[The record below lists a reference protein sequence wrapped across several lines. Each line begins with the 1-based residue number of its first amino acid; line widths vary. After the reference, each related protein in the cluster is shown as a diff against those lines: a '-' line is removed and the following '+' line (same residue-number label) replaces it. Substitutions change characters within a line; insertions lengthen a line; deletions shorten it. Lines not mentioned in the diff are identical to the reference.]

1 MATLTTDE
9 LMALPESTPTFKGN
23 VISDEELKK
32 LPKPTMFE
40 EYQARNMP
48 YQLGGYL
55 MEKGMEALTGAT
67 TLARD
72 KQREEE
78 RRNPTPDMS
87 IADTAEAAWSYV
99 KAHPGEALVET
110 VKDLFYNADTMV
122 AGSALALPARAAK
135 WAERG
140 IALAK
145 LTERGRIA
153 QQLARIGPGAASV
166 ATLGTEGAAWGGG
179 QAAAK
184 QLAEKQQLEGGEI
197 GLGAAL
203 GAGLALGIKGL
214 TAAGGRAAARLRG
227 TETPNLDRLGAEGTP
242 DVAAET
248 PFTAPTTDINPA
260 TGEYKFT
267 PSDTT
272 KASSADY
279 YTLRTQRKPFSPEP
293 ELKDWT
299 PEEPGLDFPQSRPW
313 DNVSEIRAKEYLD
326 WKRKL
331 AEGEWEQRGQTKASQ
346 ESAQETAAAQT
357 RERGVARFEDE
368 YEGLQD
374 RLLRP
379 TRVESGGY
387 GPKTREFKSAISR
400 RQIGEI
406 DSQQL
411 AALGITSAAG
421 LAAAWTFAHP
431 DQVQETAMLAAGI
444 GATIASRGRVS
455 GAVDALGPLLAK
467 GRYTLKALDRLP
479 PGRTEF
485 SPAQVSQELGKPG
498 TPAAERAVLEPVL
511 AKAVAENRRVTARE
525 LVTAFREA
533 TGDFELTP
541 GRTDK
546 YSTNGLIII
555 RPNTYP
561 EAHTTVWQF
570 PEYMRV
576 SMVNHFDNSRYYGH
590 TRSFHENGIEH
601 VMEIQSDLKQGMRTP
616 LTPEARTAIET
627 EIAGLDS
634 GSQRW
639 RDLSHQL
646 LKDKVAAAIQGKES
660 TAESRG
666 YQSLVPALKN
676 AENRLIRETLGQAA
690 ARGESK
696 VRFATADTVNSVE
709 GWEGSYAEKAYW
721 QEIIK
726 NSDRHPVLAE
736 ELKAKLDANAWR
748 VDNPESTW
756 QRVLR
761 EAEKYGNTKDIRDAQ
776 ALIQRAR
783 AHDALYERYDKD
795 IAKYLKELGG
805 KVVSDSEG
813 NTWWEVPTGID
824 KVEGLRA
831 YGGKAGQA
839 GPIHMFGNVDPNLS
853 LMLGLGIGG
862 AVLGPLVAGDE
873 KIAAAILGGIAGVAG
888 ARTITSLMHGFGRA
902 ISPSYALGSA
912 ARVSAVVGL
921 GAWLGDKNNTPV
933 EGAMLASAL
942 LLGKGF
948 LPAAKH
954 MKPAEILIMARN
966 GNVHAWDVLLSN
978 VKREITSL
986 VPDRARREAITTA
999 LDTGST
1005 QGLSEAELRVFR
1017 SVRQLNSMLGT
1028 EGVDAGVLRGLREN
1042 YISHIVERTPDMP
1055 ESQITEII
1063 RQLFERGNV
1072 WGDQVGSGKSRFGK
1086 ERKYDTITE
1095 LNQALRGSGLQLK
1108 TMDVAEITEI
1118 YGKSMR
1124 RAIEDRILANSLKD
1138 TSSDFLVKMDSNGNL
1153 PSGYRAVNNPQFR
1166 GYGVHPDLFDS
1177 LQAVVDRPPN
1187 YEPLNALLALSYAV
1201 KRINVTASAFHL
1213 SSLAEVY
1220 MLGAGS
1226 KIFDRGVSVKQSV
1239 RAYQNFQL
1247 GDPVHMLLQEGVRL
1261 GTPLDVHTT
1270 IGEVIGRGIDRR
1282 LGIQVGEKLVQ
1293 KLGKAQDHIDYATW
1307 EYMHN
1312 GGKIALALKEV
1323 ETLMINNE
1331 RAHRANPERVPL
1343 KSQREICAEVAG
1355 YVNDLFGG
1363 LDYFK
1368 IATEAKTEFGR
1379 KTALWLASP
1388 NGQKVAQVMSF
1399 APDWALSTVRA
1410 FYKAFERS
1418 DTGLRGLWRPE
1429 NATDLYRRYAIRAGL
1444 HWLTTLNAL
1453 NYVASGKSI
1462 FENKD
1467 PTRITFSDGTTMQA
1481 AKHTFEGVHLIQHP
1495 TQFVYNK
1502 LSYPVKMVADLVLST
1517 FNAGPMAYNREGVGE
1532 HLAKSALPFTAMP
1545 FADLTT
1551 FGGNTP
1557 PGEAALR
1564 TVMSF
1569 GGRPMYGNT
1578 PEMQMNRKMERTQEN
1593 LKLKMQGKQSNGY

>member
-1 MATLTTDE
+1 
-9 LMALPESTPTFKGN
+9 
-23 VISDEELKK
+23 
-32 LPKPTMFE
+32 
-40 EYQARNMP
+40 
-48 YQLGGYL
+48 
-55 MEKGMEALTGAT
+55 
-67 TLARD
+67 
-72 KQREEE
+72 
-78 RRNPTPDMS
+78 
-87 IADTAEAAWSYV
+87 
-99 KAHPGEALVET
+99 
-110 VKDLFYNADTMV
+110 
-122 AGSALALPARAAK
+122 
-135 WAERG
+135 
-140 IALAK
+140 
-145 LTERGRIA
+145 
-153 QQLARIGPGAASV
+153 
-166 ATLGTEGAAWGGG
+166 
-179 QAAAK
+179 
-184 QLAEKQQLEGGEI
+184 
-197 GLGAAL
+197 
-203 GAGLALGIKGL
+203 
-214 TAAGGRAAARLRG
+214 
-227 TETPNLDRLGAEGTP
+227 
-242 DVAAET
+242 
-248 PFTAPTTDINPA
+248 
-260 TGEYKFT
+260 
-267 PSDTT
+267 
-272 KASSADY
+272 
-279 YTLRTQRKPFSPEP
+279 
-293 ELKDWT
+293 
-299 PEEPGLDFPQSRPW
+299 
-313 DNVSEIRAKEYLD
+313 
-326 WKRKL
+326 
-331 AEGEWEQRGQTKASQ
+331 
-346 ESAQETAAAQT
+346 
-357 RERGVARFEDE
+357 
-368 YEGLQD
+368 
-374 RLLRP
+374 
-379 TRVESGGY
+379 
-387 GPKTREFKSAISR
+387 
-400 RQIGEI
+400 
-406 DSQQL
+406 
-411 AALGITSAAG
+411 

-431 DQVQETAMLAAGI
+431 DQVQETAALAAGI
-444 GATIASRGRVS
+444 GATIASKGRVS
-455 GAVDALGPLLAK
+455 GAADALGPLLAK
-467 GRYTLKALDRLP
+467 GRYTLKTLDRLP

-498 TPAAERAVLEPVL
+498 TPMAERAVLEPVL
-511 AKAVAENRRVTARE
+511 AKATAEGRRVTAQE

-541 GRTDK
+541 GKTKK
-546 YSTNGLIII
+546 YSTHGLNFI
-555 RPNTYP
+555 RPNPYP
-561 EAHTTVWQF
+561 QAHTTVWQF
-570 PEYMRV
+570 PKYMNV
-576 SMVNHFDNSRYYGH
+576 SKVNHFENPRYYGH
-590 TRSFHENGIEH
+590 TRSFYENGVQH
-601 VMEIQSDLKQGMRTP
+601 VMEVQSDLKQGMRTP

-627 EIAGLDS
+627 EVAGLKR

-639 RDLSHQL
+639 RDLSLQL
-646 LKDKVAAAIQGKES
+646 LKDKVAVAIQGKEP
-660 TAESRG
+660 TAVSAG

-690 ARGESK
+690 AQGESK
-696 VRFATADTVNSVE
+696 VRFATADTVSKVE
-709 GWEGSYAEKAYW
+709 GWEGSYTERGFL
-721 QEIIK
+721 Q
-726 NSDRHPVLAE
+726 DFL
-736 ELKAKLDANAWR
+736 
-748 VDNPESTW
+748 
-756 QRVLR
+756 QRVLKNPDR
-761 EAEKYGNTKDIRDAQ
+761 YSIPAEEVKAQFDAGMWKVDHPESIWQRALRDAEKSGNYAEISEAQ
-776 ALIQRAR
+776 VAIKRAK
-783 AHDALYERYDKD
+783 AHDSLYERYDKD

-805 KVVSDSEG
+805 KVVSDPEG

-824 KVEGLRA
+824 KIEGLRA
-831 YGGKAGQA
+831 YGGKAGQV
-839 GPIHMFGNVDPNLS
+839 GPVHMFGNVDPNLS

-888 ARTITSLMHGFGRA
+888 ARTITSLMHGFGKA

-966 GNVHAWDVLLSN
+966 GNVHAWDVLLGN

-1005 QGLSEAELRVFR
+1005 QGLSEAELKVFR

-1042 YISHIVERTPDMP
+1042 YISHIIERTPDMP
-1055 ESQITEII
+1055 ESQVTEII
-1063 RQLFERGNV
+1063 RQLFERDNV

-1086 ERKYDTITE
+1086 ERKYDTIPE

-1153 PSGYRAVNNPQFR
+1153 PSGYRTVNNPQFR

-1201 KRINVTASAFHL
+1201 KRSNVTASAFHL

-1226 KIFDRGVSVKQSV
+1226 KIFDRGVSVRQAV

-1270 IGEVIGRGIDRR
+1270 IGEVIGRGIDQR
-1282 LGIQVGEKLVQ
+1282 LGIQVGEKTAQ
-1293 KLGKAQDHIDYATW
+1293 KLGKAQGHLDYATW
-1307 EYMHN
+1307 EYMHS

-1331 RAHRANPERVPL
+1331 RAHRANPDRVPL
-1343 KSQREICAEVAG
+1343 KSQREICSEVAG

-1388 NGQKVAQVMSF
+1388 NGQKVAQAIMF
-1399 APDWALSTVRA
+1399 APDWALSTVRS

-1429 NATDLYRRYAIRAGL
+1429 NAIDLYRRYAIRAGL
-1444 HWLTTLNAL
+1444 HWLITLNAL

-1462 FENKD
+1462 FENDD

-1481 AKHTFEGVHLIQHP
+1481 AKHTFEGVHIIQHP
-1495 TQFVYNK
+1495 TKFAYNK
-1502 LSYPVKMVADLVLST
+1502 LSYPVKMAADLTLST
-1517 FNAGPMAYNREGVGE
+1517 FDAGPMSYNREGVGE
-1532 HLAKSALPFTAMP
+1532 HLAKGALPFTAMP

-1557 PGEAALR
+1557 LGEAALR
-1564 TVMSF
+1564 TAMSF

-1578 PEMQMNRKMERTQEN
+1578 PEMQMNRKMERAQEN
-1593 LKLKMQGKQSNGY
+1593 LKLKMQGKQIRGY